1 MVFTEKVNDKKIK
14 KATRIVEE
22 IFDRFNYREDI
33 EKALQDNNFK
43 IWNYDMLNDDEQIW
57 YYDDGSIPNMQV
69 LLLVNWID
77 GFCWVFKKEKRIML

>member
-1 MVFTEKVNDKKIK
+1 MVFAEKVNDKKIE

-57 YYDDGSIPNMQV
+57 YYDDGSIPNIQV

-77 GFCWVFKKEKRIML
+77 GFCWVFKKGKRIML